1 MNWISKAREFYKEV
15 KAEWKK
21 VTFPSRDEV
30 VSTTVVV
37 LIASFIMA
45 IYLWVADLLILRAYQ
60 FVLGTFT

>member
-30 VSTTVVV
+30 ISTTIVV
-37 LIASFIMA
+37 LIASVIMA

-60 FVLGTFT
+60 FVLATFS

>member
-30 VSTTVVV
+30 ISTTIVV
-37 LIASFIMA
+37 LIASVIMA

-60 FVLGTFT
+60 SVLGIFN